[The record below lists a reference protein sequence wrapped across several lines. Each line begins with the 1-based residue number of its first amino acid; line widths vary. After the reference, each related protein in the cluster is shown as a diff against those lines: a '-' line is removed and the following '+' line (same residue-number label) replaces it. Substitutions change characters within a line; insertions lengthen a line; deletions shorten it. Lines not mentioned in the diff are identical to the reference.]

1 MALMEQLGQLTLLG
15 QLERIEQLTLLPSF
29 DGVDGASVGI
39 LGASIYN
46 LAADPSVL
54 WIAGILAFALVA
66 ASTPAALRAW
76 RSLGRSD
83 REVSLRKV
91 HVGEIPRVGGFVVMI
106 GFGLVMLLGL
116 AGTTDLSATHELF
129 SRSPLTGVLVG
140 ALVCGLT
147 GLFDDLVGMR
157 ARYKLLLQVVAA
169 GLAVALG
176 LEWPALTAILGDE
189 LWAVWLGRGVTAGF
203 LIAGVNA
210 INLMDGLDGLAGG
223 IAAIGLGVVLSSAVL
238 HGAPELALGWIAATA
253 LGAVLGFLVHNR
265 HPARVFMGDAG
276 AYFLGFLLTG
286 LLLFVHPLRERV
298 PIITLS
304 IPLMVLALPLFDM
317 GLAIVR
323 RALRGQPI
331 FSGDC
336 DHIHHRLLARGLSH
350 GRVALVLWISAG
362 LYALLAALNIIGVG
376 GWWTLGGTVLATLI
390 VGVIL
395 GYHNLLRRLPAFTG
409 EGMLGVRDRRRQ
421 VMEILAAID
430 SLGEGEKD
438 RGLARW
444 QRLASPITPVLA
456 RLGVPGFE
464 VRRGG
469 QTLAGGGSDEG
480 SWAWLTLP
488 LPGSDGAELRLALA
502 ARLPDL
508 QQEQL
513 MLIER
518 VVMLL
523 AGTAIGARHHRPA
536 SAGEAAPEG
545 AQARPEGAADGS
557 QAAAGR

>member
-1 MALMEQLGQLTLLG
+1 
-15 QLERIEQLTLLPSF
+15 
-29 DGVDGASVGI
+29 VGPT
-39 LGASIYN
+39 GPAVAAIYN
-46 LAADPSVL
+46 LAADPSVFWL
-54 WIAGILAFALVA
+54 AGILAFCLVG

-76 RSLGRSD
+76 RALGRSD

-140 ALVCGLT
+140 ALICGLT
-147 GLFDDLVGMR
+147 GLYDDLVGLR
-157 ARYKLLLQVVAA
+157 ARYKLVLQLLAA
-169 GLAVALG
+169 ALAVGLG
-176 LEWPALTAILGDE
+176 LEWPALTALLGEE
-189 LWAVWLGRGVTAGF
+189 LWAVAIADIVTVGF
-203 LIAGVNA
+203 LVAGVNA

-223 IAAIGLGVVLSSAVL
+223 ISAIGFAVVLGSAVL
-238 HGAPELALGWIAATA
+238 HGGPELALGWTAAA
-253 LGAVLGFLVHNR
+253 VLGAVLGFLVHNR

-286 LLLFVHPLRERV
+286 LALLVHPVRDRV
-298 PIITLS
+298 PIVTLS
-304 IPLMVLALPLFDM
+304 IPLMILALPLFDM

-350 GRVALVLWISAG
+350 GRVALVLWLSSG
-362 LYALLAALNIIGVG
+362 LYGLLAALNVLGVG
-376 GWWTLGGTVLATLI
+376 GWWTLGGTVLVTLI
-390 VGVIL
+390 VGVLL

-409 EGMLGVRDRRRQ
+409 EGALVGVRDRRRE
-421 VMEILAAID
+421 VMELLATID
-430 SLGEGEKD
+430 SLGG
-438 RGLARW
+438 GARDQGIERW
-444 QRLASPITPVLA
+444 RRLAPPITPVLA

-464 VRRGG
+464 IRRRG
-469 QTLAGGGSDEG
+469 QTLVGGGGDQG

-488 LPGSDGAELRLALA
+488 LPSSDGAELRLALA

-513 MLIER
+513 MLLER
-518 VVMLL
+518 VVTLL
-523 AGTAIGARHHRPA
+523 AGTAVGARHHP
-536 SAGEAAPEG
+536 SADVAGPVAEDMTDPRVDAAPGSG
-545 AQARPEGAADGS
+545 A
-557 QAAAGR
+557 